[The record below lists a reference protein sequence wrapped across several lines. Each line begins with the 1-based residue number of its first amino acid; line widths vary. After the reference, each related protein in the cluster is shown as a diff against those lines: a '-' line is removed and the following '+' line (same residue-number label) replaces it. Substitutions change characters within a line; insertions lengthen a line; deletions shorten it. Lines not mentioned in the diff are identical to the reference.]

1 MRRFLG
7 AVRIAAVVFFTATAA
22 GLVAAAVIKCRWD
35 LLVMAAMYAVMGIGC
50 VGCIDEIRDTPGSGE
65 I

>member
-7 AVRIAAVVFFTATAA
+7 IARMAAVVFFAATAA
-22 GLVAAAVIKCRWD
+22 GLVAAAVINGRWD
-35 LLVMAAMYAVMGIGC
+35 LLIMAAMYAVMGVGC
-50 VGCIDEIRDTPGSGE
+50 VGCIDEMRDTPGSGE